1 MAVWEFCMLLD
12 NFQKIVWT
20 ENKIVSPQKFRNLK
34 NRNAPKDLG
43 ESFEGCLRK
52 FRQFWELHFA
62 WEDTNVQKEIHCCP
76 LFWHSEKILTLEVF
90 GI

>member
-1 MAVWEFCMLLD
+1 
-12 NFQKIVWT
+12 
-20 ENKIVSPQKFRNLK
+20 
-34 NRNAPKDLG
+34 LG
-43 ESFEGCLRK
+43 ESFAGCLRK

-76 LFWHSEKILTLEVF
+76 LFWHSAKILTLEVF